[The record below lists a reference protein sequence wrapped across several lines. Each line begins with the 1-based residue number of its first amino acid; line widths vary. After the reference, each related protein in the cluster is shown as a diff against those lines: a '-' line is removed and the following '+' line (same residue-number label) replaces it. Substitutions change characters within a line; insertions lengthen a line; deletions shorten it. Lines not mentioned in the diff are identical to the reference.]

1 MIQIPH
7 RQEVISKSGYY
18 PSKAEQLVMA
28 SKGGSRSELQ
38 REPKGVPP
46 PRVPPSVFQGQV
58 MQPSENPL
66 NKPLPKP
73 KYLPATGPGIN
84 FMPSE
89 VLIEGRMQELQ
100 RNQVNAYVAD
110 RQIDRVSRHPHS
122 TSSEPIVGGSSSC
135 GWDLFCRL
143 GL

>member
-7 RQEVISKSGYY
+7 RQEVISNSGYY

-28 SKGGSRSELQ
+28 SKAGSRSELQ
-38 REPKGVPP
+38 REPKGVPA

-58 MQPSENPL
+58 MPESQNPL

-100 RNQVNAYVAD
+100 RNQVNQYVAD

-122 TSSEPIVGGSSSC
+122 TSSEQIVGGGKDC
-135 GWDLFCRL
+135 GWNLFCRI